1 METFHMIVFITA
13 DRKKLI
19 VDVDRQ
25 LEEAH
30 ELVSY
35 LNYLH
40 SIVLI
45 YQICFSWNKS
55 VWKFGKQIQIC
66 GKA

>member
-1 METFHMIVFITA
+1 MIVFISA

-30 ELVSY
+30 ELVRY
-35 LNYLH
+35 LNCLH
-40 SIVLI
+40 RIVLI
-45 YQICFSWNKS
+45 NQIALSWNKS
-55 VWKFGKQIQIC
+55 VWKFVKQIQIC
-66 GKA
+66 DKA